1 MGLHPH
7 YFCFALHL
15 AQPFTTTPSSNM
27 PVSFDFSGQ
36 TIIVTGGNRGI
47 GHAIS
52 TACAKAGAKVAIIY
66 HSAKDAEEV
75 AAKLSKDY
83 GVECKAYKCD
93 VGKADLVKST
103 FEEIDQ
109 KMGPVHGV
117 VANAGVSV
125 VKDAL
130 DMTYEDYKFVYD
142 VNVFGQFNCAQAAAA
157 LWVKSGY
164 KKGSIVLTSSM
175 SSQIVNK
182 GIHQVF
188 YNSSKA
194 AASSI
199 VKQLAVEWAEHGIRI
214 NALCP
219 GYVATDQTAHMDPKL
234 LEWQKKELVPL
245 GRFST
250 PEEQSG
256 QCLLLLDPVLGAYCT
271 GQEYFVDGGAQAW

>member
-1 MGLHPH
+1 MG
-7 YFCFALHL
+7 
-15 AQPFTTTPSSNM
+15 
-27 PVSFDFSGQ
+27 VSFDFSGQ

-47 GHAIS
+47 GFAIS
-52 TACAKAGAKVAIIY
+52 ETLAKASANVAIIY
-66 HSAKDAEEV
+66 NSAKDAPDV
-75 AAKLSKDY
+75 AAKIAKDH
-83 GVECKAYKCD
+83 GVKCEAFKCD
-93 VGKADLVKST
+93 VGNTELVKKT
-103 FEEIDQ
+103 FKEIDE
-109 KMGPVHGV
+109 KFGSVTGV

-130 DMTYEDYKFVYD
+130 EMQKEDYQFVYD
-142 VNVFGQFNCAQAAAA
+142 VNVWGQFACAQAAAD
-157 LWVKSGY
+157 LWTKNGT
-164 KKGSIVLTSSM
+164 KGSIVLTSSM

-199 VKQLAVEWAEHGIRI
+199 VKQLAVEWAPHGIRV

-234 LEWQKKELVPL
+234 LEWQKKDLVPL

-250 PEEQSG
+250 PEEQAYMTM
-256 QCLLLLDPVLGAYCT
+256 LLLDSTMGAYCT

>member
-1 MGLHPH
+1 MGI
-7 YFCFALHL
+7 
-15 AQPFTTTPSSNM
+15 
-27 PVSFDFSGQ
+27 SFDFSGQ
-36 TIIVTGGNRGI
+36 TVIVTGGNRGI
-47 GHAIS
+47 GFAIS
-52 TACAKAGAKVAIIY
+52 ETLAKAGATVAIIY
-66 HSAKDAEEV
+66 NSAKDAPEV
-75 AAKLSKDY
+75 AANLAKTH
-83 GVECKAYKCD
+83 GVKCEAWKCD
-93 VGKADLVKST
+93 VGDTEQVKKT
-103 FEEIDQ
+103 FKEIDE
-109 KMGPVHGV
+109 KFGSVTGL

-130 DMTYEDYKFVYD
+130 EMEKKDFQFVCELDLAQIIWLLLKDIDD
-142 VNVFGQFNCAQAAAA
+142 VNVWGQFACAQAAAD
-157 LWVKSGY
+157 LWVKSGT
-164 KKGSIVLTSSM
+164 KGSIILTSSM

-199 VKQLAVEWAEHGIRI
+199 VKQLAVEWAPHGIRV

-234 LEWQKKELVPL
+234 LEWQKKDLVPL

-250 PEEQSG
+250 PEEQAYMT
-256 QCLLLLDPVLGAYCT
+256 LLLLDSKMGAYCT

>member
-1 MGLHPH
+1 
-7 YFCFALHL
+7 
-15 AQPFTTTPSSNM
+15 M
-27 PVSFDFSGQ
+27 PINFDFSNN
-36 TIIVTGGNRGI
+36 TVIVTGGNRGI
-47 GHAIS
+47 GRAIS
-52 TACAKAGAKVAIIY
+52 ETLAKASANVAIIY
-66 HSAKDAEEV
+66 NSAKDAPDV
-75 AAKLSKDY
+75 AAEIAKQY
-83 GVECKAYKCD
+83 GVKVEAWKCD
-93 VGKADLVKST
+93 VGDTELVKKT
-103 FEEIDQ
+103 FKEIDE
-109 KMGPVHGV
+109 KMGPVTGL

-130 DMTYEDYKFVYD
+130 EMKKEDFSFVYD
-142 VNVFGQFNCAQAAAA
+142 VNVWGQFACAQAAAD
-157 LWVKSGY
+157 LWTKSGY

-199 VKQLAVEWAEHGIRI
+199 VKQLAVEWADHGIRV

-245 GRFST
+245 GRFSQ
-250 PEEQSG
+250 PEEQAYLT
-256 QCLLLLDPVLGAYCT
+256 LLLLDPVMGAYCT

>member
-1 MGLHPH
+1 MGI
-7 YFCFALHL
+7 
-15 AQPFTTTPSSNM
+15 
-27 PVSFDFSGQ
+27 SFDFSGQ

-47 GHAIS
+47 GFAIS
-52 TACAKAGAKVAIIY
+52 ETLAKASANVAIIY
-66 HSAKDAEEV
+66 NSAKDAPDV
-75 AAKLSKDY
+75 AAKIAKDH
-83 GVECKAYKCD
+83 GVKCEAFKCD
-93 VGKADLVKST
+93 VGNTELVKKT
-103 FEEIDQ
+103 FKEIDE
-109 KMGPVHGV
+109 KFGSVTGV

-130 DMTYEDYKFVYD
+130 EMQKEDYQFVYD
-142 VNVFGQFNCAQAAAA
+142 VNVWGQFACAQAAAD
-157 LWVKSGY
+157 LWTKNGT
-164 KKGSIVLTSSM
+164 KGSIVLTSSM

-199 VKQLAVEWAEHGIRI
+199 VKQLAVEWAPHGIRV

-234 LEWQKKELVPL
+234 LEWQKKDLVPL

-250 PEEQSG
+250 PEEQAYMTM
-256 QCLLLLDPVLGAYCT
+256 LLLDSTMGAYCT

>member
-1 MGLHPH
+1 
-7 YFCFALHL
+7 
-15 AQPFTTTPSSNM
+15 M
-27 PVSFDFSGQ
+27 PVSFDFSGS

-47 GHAIS
+47 GFAIS
-52 TACAKAGAKVAIIY
+52 ETLAKASANVAIIFN
-66 HSAKDAEEV
+66 SATDAHDV
-75 AAKLSKDY
+75 AADLAKKH
-83 GVECKAYKCD
+83 GVKVKAWQCD
-93 VGKADLVKST
+93 VGNTEKVKST
-103 FEEIDQ
+103 FKEIDETF
-109 KMGPVHGV
+109 GPVHGV

-130 DMTYEDYKFVYD
+130 EMEKSDFSKVYD
-142 VNVFGQFNCAQAAAA
+142 VNVWGQFACAQAAAD
-157 LWVKSGY
+157 LWTKSGY

-199 VKQLAVEWAEHGIRI
+199 VKQLAVEWAPHSIRI

-234 LEWQKKELVPL
+234 LDWQKKDLVPL
-245 GRFST
+245 QRFSE
-250 PEEQSG
+250 PEEQAYMA
-256 QCLLLLDPVLGAYCT
+256 LLLLDSTMGAYCT

>member
-1 MGLHPH
+1 
-7 YFCFALHL
+7 
-15 AQPFTTTPSSNM
+15 M
-27 PVSFDFSGQ
+27 PINFDFSNS
-36 TIIVTGGNRGI
+36 TVIVTGGNRGI
-47 GHAIS
+47 GRAIS
-52 TACAKAGAKVAIIY
+52 ETLAKASANVAIIY
-66 HSAKDAEEV
+66 NSAKDAPDV
-75 AAKLSKDY
+75 AAQIAKEFSVKC
-83 GVECKAYKCD
+83 EAWKCD
-93 VGKADLVKST
+93 VGNPELVKKT
-103 FEEIDQ
+103 FKEIDE
-109 KMGPVHGV
+109 KMGPVTGL

-130 DMTYEDYKFVYD
+130 EMTKDDYNFVYD
-142 VNVFGQFNCAQAAAA
+142 VNVWGQFACAQAVAD
-157 LWVKSGY
+157 LWVQSGF

-199 VKQLAVEWAEHGIRI
+199 VKQLAVEWADHGIRV

-245 GRFST
+245 GRFSQ
-250 PEEQSG
+250 PEEQAYLT
-256 QCLLLLDPVLGAYCT
+256 LLLLDPVMGAYCT
-271 GQEYFVDGGAQAW
+271 GTEYFIDGGAQSW

>member
-1 MGLHPH
+1 MG
-7 YFCFALHL
+7 
-15 AQPFTTTPSSNM
+15 
-27 PVSFDFSGQ
+27 VSFDFSGQ

-47 GHAIS
+47 GLAIS
-52 TACAKAGAKVAIIY
+52 ETLAKSGANVAIIY
-66 HSAKDAEEV
+66 NSAKDAPDV
-75 AAKLSKDY
+75 AARIAKESNVKC
-83 GVECKAYKCD
+83 EAWKCD
-93 VGKADLVKST
+93 VGQIDLVKST
-103 FEEIDQ
+103 FKEIDE
-109 KMGPVHGV
+109 KFGNITGV

-130 DMTYEDYKFVYD
+130 EMKKEDFSFVYD
-142 VNVFGQFNCAQAAAA
+142 VNVWGQFACAQAAAD
-157 LWVKSGY
+157 LWTKAG
-164 KKGSIVLTSSM
+164 KKGSIILTSSM

-199 VKQLAVEWAEHGIRI
+199 VKQLAVEWAEHGIRV

-234 LEWQKKELVPL
+234 LEWQKKDLVPL

-250 PEEQSG
+250 PEEQAYMTM
-256 QCLLLLDPVLGAYCT
+256 LLLDEKMGAYCT

>member
-1 MGLHPH
+1 
-7 YFCFALHL
+7 
-15 AQPFTTTPSSNM
+15 M
-27 PVSFDFSGQ
+27 PISFDFSGS
-36 TIIVTGGNRGI
+36 TVIVTGGNRGI
-47 GHAIS
+47 GYAIS
-52 TACAKAGAKVAIIY
+52 EALAKAGATVAIIY

-75 AAKLSKDY
+75 AAKIAKEH
-83 GVECKAYKCD
+83 GVKCQAWKCD
-93 VGKADLVKST
+93 VGNSELVKKT
-103 FEEIDQ
+103 FKEIDETF
-109 KMGPVHGV
+109 GPVHGV

-130 DMTYEDYKFVYD
+130 EMEKTDYSYVYD
-142 VNVFGQFNCAQAAAA
+142 VNVWGQFACAQAAAD
-157 LWVKSGY
+157 LWTKSGY

-199 VKQLAVEWAEHGIRI
+199 VKQLAVEWAPSGIRI

-234 LEWQKKELVPL
+234 LEWQKKDLVPL
-245 GRFST
+245 GRFSE
-250 PEEQSG
+250 PHEQAYMT
-256 QCLLLLDPVLGAYCT
+256 LLLLDSTMGAYCT

>member
-1 MGLHPH
+1 
-7 YFCFALHL
+7 
-15 AQPFTTTPSSNM
+15 M
-27 PVSFDFSGQ
+27 PISFDFSQ
-36 TIIVTGGNRGI
+36 STVIVTGGNRGI
-47 GHAIS
+47 GRAIS
-52 TACAKAGAKVAIIY
+52 ETLAKAGANVAIVY
-66 HSAKDAEEV
+66 NSAKDAPEV
-75 AAKLSKDY
+75 AAQIAKEH
-83 GVECKAYKCD
+83 GVKVEAWKCD
-93 VGKADLVKST
+93 VGNPELVKST
-103 FEEIDQ
+103 FQEINDKFGQ
-109 KMGPVHGV
+109 VTGL

-130 DMTYEDYKFVYD
+130 EMKKEDFSFVYD
-142 VNVFGQFNCAQAAAA
+142 VNVWGQFACAQAVAD

-199 VKQLAVEWAEHGIRI
+199 VKQLAVEWADHGIRV

-219 GYVATDQTAHMDPKL
+219 GYVATDQTSHMDPKL
-234 LEWQKKELVPL
+234 LDWQKKDLVPL
-245 GRFST
+245 QRFST
-250 PEEQSG
+250 PDEQSYIT
-256 QCLLLLDPVLGAYCT
+256 LLLLDPVMGAYCT